1 MRKKVIVGASNKE
14 TEKLPFPQFDI
25 DMVNQLIRQRR
36 SIFPKD
42 YSDEPVTHEEIEMI
56 LENAHWAPNHGKTE
70 PWFFKVY
77 SGDARAP
84 LGEARAELYK
94 KLTPVDKY
102 DEKKYEKI
110 KKRPTEAQY
119 YIALCLK
126 AGTNPKIPLLEEQ
139 AALAA
144 AVQNMH
150 LTATALGL
158 AAYWSSGAYALRP
171 ETAKLLGLGENESCM
186 GFFMVA
192 RPKVKDSWPKG
203 YRKADWEEKVE
214 WVG

>member
-1 MRKKVIVGASNKE
+1 MRKKVIVGANNKK
-14 TEKLPFPQFDI
+14 TEKLAFPSFDI

-42 YSDEPVTHEEIEMI
+42 YSDEPVSKEEISLI

-77 SGDARAP
+77 SGDARAR
-84 LGEARAELYK
+84 LGEARAELYR
-94 KLTPVDKY
+94 KLTPADQFN
-102 DEKKYEKI
+102 EKKFEKLRN
-110 KKRPTEAQY
+110 RPMDAPYT
-119 YIALCLK
+119 IALCLK

-139 AALAA
+139 AALSC

-158 AAYWSSGAYALRP
+158 AAYWSSGGYALRP
-171 ETAKLLGLGENESCM
+171 ETAEMLGLGENESCM

-192 RPKVKDSWPKG
+192 RPEKKDSWPKG
-203 YRKADWEEKVE
+203 YRKAGWEEKVE
-214 WVG
+214 WVE